1 LLLSPTLA
9 WFSLDETNQYFFLR
23 VVYFRSS
30 VETIS
35 SADYFVNPEIPFSKY
50 LDFLLPILEP
60 SLNILRRWIFLLSPQ
75 SENSPNSRDSNLEDC
90 MNMGRKESDVTK
102 ETDTFYPGL
111 WRTKTTRADE
121 PQLREKYS
129 IPTSV
134 RLRFGTENEGAMVR
148 SGEHEICVYEDMF
161 ETGFWFPF
169 PKVVRE
175 LLHYLQIAP
184 HQLAPNA
191 WRTFFACVILWPR
204 ILGEGHELSIRE
216 FLKIYKPLRN
226 SKTEY
231 VFNFQGRQKIK
242 FVLLPGYSSN
252 KHWKKHSSLLKVI
265 GNVQPPRRLPI

>member
-1 LLLSPTLA
+1 
-9 WFSLDETNQYFFLR
+9 LR
-23 VVYFRSS
+23 TVYFRAS
-30 VETIS
+30 VETIP

-50 LDFLLPILEP
+50 LNFLLPILEP
-60 SLNILRRWIFLLSPQ
+60 SLNILRRWTFLLSPQ
-75 SENSPNSRDSNLEDC
+75 SENSPNLLNSNLEDC
-90 MNMGRKESDVTK
+90 ANMGRKESDATK

-111 WRTKTTRADE
+111 WRTKTTCADE

-148 SGEHEICVYEDMF
+148 KDEHEICVYEDMF
-161 ETGFWFPF
+161 ETGFRFPF

-204 ILGEGHELSIRE
+204 ILGEGA
-216 FLKIYKPLRN
+216 
-226 SKTEY
+226 
-231 VFNFQGRQKIK
+231 
-242 FVLLPGYSSN
+242 
-252 KHWKKHSSLLKVI
+252 
-265 GNVQPPRRLPI
+265 